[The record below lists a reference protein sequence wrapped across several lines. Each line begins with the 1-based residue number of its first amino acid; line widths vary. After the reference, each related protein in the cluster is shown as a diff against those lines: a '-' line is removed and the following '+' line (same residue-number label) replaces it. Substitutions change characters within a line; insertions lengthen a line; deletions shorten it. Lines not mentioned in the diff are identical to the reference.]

1 MLKRILKSDAF
12 RAAACWLG
20 ALYIRLVWATGR
32 WRVENQ
38 DIPRRYWDKGET
50 FLLSFWHG
58 HIMMMIYGW
67 DRKNPMHMLISQ
79 HRDGQLISRTIGHFG
94 IRTVVGSSSKGG
106 AGALRQMVK
115 LLKSGDYVGITP
127 DGPRG
132 PRMRAADGV
141 VAIARMAGVPIIPC
155 ALASRRRKL
164 ARSWDRFQI
173 ALPFSEGLILWGD
186 PIAVPR
192 DADLEAKR
200 AEVEAAMIAL
210 THQAEIRMGQPP
222 TPPASPDEK
231 PRDRK
236 KKADA

>member
-12 RAAACWLG
+12 RTAACWLG

-38 DIPRRYWDKGET
+38 DSPRRYWDKGET
-50 FLLSFWHG
+50 FILSFWHG

-67 DRKNPMHMLISQ
+67 DRDKPMHMLISQ
-79 HRDGQLISRTIGHFG
+79 HRDGLLISRTIGHFG
-94 IRTVVGSSSKGG
+94 IHTVAGSSSKGG

-115 LLKSGDYVGITP
+115 MLKSGEYVGITP

-132 PRMRAADGV
+132 PRMRASDGV

-155 ALASRRRKL
+155 AFACRRRKL

-173 ALPFSEGLILWGD
+173 ALPFSEGLVLWGD

-192 DADLEAKR
+192 DADMGAKR

-210 THQAEIRMGQPP
+210 AHQAESRMGQPP
-222 TPPASPDEK
+222 TPPAGPDEK

-236 KKADA
+236 KANA